1 MMFIVAIYKILI
13 ASVLRPPYRL
23 QMVTKKHGATAASL
37 EWFMTTVFFIAPDIT
52 QNFKAPLSMVDIVTL
67 DYLNKY
73 GYKKKLESLNRSNM
87 YDDLCLKKVSTGSIL
102 MNGNSVA

>member
-1 MMFIVAIYKILI
+1 MFIVPIYKILI
-13 ASVLRPPYRL
+13 ASVLRPPYGL
-23 QMVTKKHGATAASL
+23 QVATKKYGAAAASL

-73 GYKKKLESLNRSNM
+73 GHKKKLKSLNRSDM
-87 YDDLCLKKVSTGSIL
+87 YDDLCLIKVSTGSIL
-102 MNGNSVA
+102 MTGNSVA